1 MCGVYL
7 PPGEADGKKAEQQ
20 TRALYDI
27 LSCVRD
33 VRKRSDRTDAMFE
46 PLKETAALLHAFG
59 IQLGDGVLK
68 QLENAD
74 LRWVL
79 PVELHVCFGFKGG
92 KPLHSSHAGLSACV
106 FM

>member
-1 MCGVYL
+1 MRCV
-7 PPGEADGKKAEQQ
+7 GEGDGNKAEKQ

-33 VRKRSDRTDAMFE
+33 VRKRSDRTDAMFD

-59 IQLGDGVLK
+59 IQLGDNVLK

-74 LRWVL
+74 LRYRPTSV
-79 PVELHVCFGFKGG
+79 F
-92 KPLHSSHAGLSACV
+92 STAGSLD
-106 FM
+106 

>member
-1 MCGVYL
+1 MWCAGQ
-7 PPGEADGKKAEQQ
+7 ADDKKAEQQ

-46 PLKETAALLHAFG
+46 PLKETASLLHAGG
-59 IQLGDGVLK
+59 IQLGDNVLK

-74 LRWVL
+74 LRWALQANTGL
-79 PVELHVCFGFKGG
+79 PKLACLQPGFH
-92 KPLHSSHAGLSACV
+92 PRAQACMSSTK
-106 FM
+106 

>member
-1 MCGVYL
+1 VGWVWCAGA
-7 PPGEADGKKAEQQ
+7 ADDKKAEQQ

-46 PLKETAALLHAFG
+46 PLKETASLLHAFG
-59 IQLGDGVLK
+59 IQLGDNVLK

-74 LRWVL
+74 LRWALQASGRLSKALLFVSGFL
-79 PVELHVCFGFKGG
+79 PERA
-92 KPLHSSHAGLSACV
+92 SMNA
-106 FM
+106 

>member
-1 MCGVYL
+1 L
-7 PPGEADGKKAEQQ
+7 SAAGEVDTKKVEQQ
-20 TRALYDI
+20 RRALYDI

-46 PLKETAALLHAFG
+46 PLKETTAVLHAFG

-74 LRWVL
+74 LRCAQK
-79 PVELHVCFGFKGG
+79 H
-92 KPLHSSHAGLSACV
+92 PL
-106 FM
+106 